1 MENNF
6 TIRYEVRRVYAAINS
21 EENISVFNTEEEAKQ
36 FSRLYI
42 KGTGETRQLKVYKVM
57 YSEEAIDTIEPNE
70 QNEQE

>member
-21 EENISVFNTEEEAKQ
+21 EENISTFNTEEEAKQ
-36 FSRLYI
+36 FARLYS
-42 KGTGETRQLKVYKVM
+42 KGTQETRQLKVYKVM

>member
-21 EENISVFNTEEEAKQ
+21 EENISTFNTEEEAKQ
-36 FSRLYI
+36 LARLYS
-42 KGTGETRQLKVYKVM
+42 KGTQETRQLKVYKVM

-70 QNEQE
+70 QNKQ